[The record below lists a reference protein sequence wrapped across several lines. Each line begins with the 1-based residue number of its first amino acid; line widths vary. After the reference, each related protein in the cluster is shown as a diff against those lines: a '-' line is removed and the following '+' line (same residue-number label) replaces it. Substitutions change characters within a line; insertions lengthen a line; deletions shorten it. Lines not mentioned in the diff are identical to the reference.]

1 MNYFIFFSGVIIVIL
16 VLWDIMVTTLAPRGT
31 GFITERLRKGVWNFF
46 HWLCKGN
53 GENKLLNYAGMFT
66 VTAWLLG
73 WIVFFWLGNALLYIS
88 DYDSVLLT
96 GTRITATPL
105 EKAYFVGYVLSTMGL
120 GDLQPNGGG
129 WRLYTS
135 IISFSGFI
143 IITMGI
149 TYLVPVLSAEMGK
162 RKVSIY
168 IHSIGTSPEDILVN
182 AWNGKDFSRLTN
194 HFTTLSEYIM
204 EEAQN
209 HVAYPVLHN
218 FHSHLHRESI
228 AVKLVSLDEALTIL
242 LLHIPE
248 GVQPHKQEI
257 YPLRYAITDY
267 LATLG
272 EAFIRPSN
280 NVPGPLK
287 TDLLEKYGIPLKQQ
301 NQEIEF
307 KFEKLRFRRKLLLS
321 LLENDGWHWDSIY
334 TESKYNNLDFE
345 HERDISA
352 EENQMYEKSKRRKAK
367 EQGFRDG
374 MMNS

>member
-1 MNYFIFFSGVIIVIL
+1 MNYFIFFSGVIIVVL
-16 VLWDIMVTTLAPRGT
+16 VLADIMITTLAPRGT
-31 GFITERLRKGVWNFF
+31 GFITERLRKWVWAFF

-73 WIVFFWLGNALLYIS
+73 WIVFFWIGNALLYIA
-88 DYDSVLLT
+88 DYDSVIIT
-96 GTRITATPL
+96 GTRITATPM

-120 GDLQPNGGG
+120 GDLQPNGDA
-129 WRLYTS
+129 WKLYTS

-143 IITMGI
+143 IITIGI

-182 AWNGKDFSRLTN
+182 SWNGKDFSRLTN

-242 LLHIPE
+242 LLQIPE
-248 GVQPHKQEI
+248 GTQPHKQEI

-272 EAFIRPSN
+272 EAFIGPSK

-307 KFEKLRFRRKLLLS
+307 KFEKLRFRRKLLLG

-334 TESKYNNLDFE
+334 TDSKYNDLDFE
-345 HERDISA
+345 HDRDISA
-352 EENQMYEKSKRRKAK
+352 EESQVREEKKRRMAK
-367 EQGFRDG
+367 QQGFRDG